1 MGVMANVIYK
11 NKSVNTIGDLPEV
24 GSQAPEFELVGS
36 DLSTITSDQFRGKRV
51 VLNIFPSLDTRAC
64 AASIRRF
71 NQLAANLD
79 NTVVVSV
86 SMDLPFAHDRFC
98 VNEGIENVVSTSAFR
113 SGFGSDYGVTMAEG
127 LGQGLLSR
135 AVVILDENG
144 KVIYTQ
150 QVPEISTEPD
160 YDAAIAA
167 LN

>member
-1 MGVMANVIYK
+1 M
-11 NKSVNTIGDLPEV
+11 
-24 GSQAPEFELVGS
+24 
-36 DLSTITSDQFRGKRV
+36 
-51 VLNIFPSLDTRAC
+51 VLNIFPSLDQGLRGQH
-64 AASIRRF
+64 RRF